1 MTLRPFY
8 SDGRISLYRGDCRD
22 VLPQVL
28 TPRSVD
34 LLLTDAPYG
43 QQYESANKAA
53 RGGAA
58 QGNIRADGARQ
69 GMRVARGMLE
79 ELADFWHPAAHGYLF
94 THWEGLPDFYDA
106 ASPHL
111 SIRNALIWDKASG
124 GTGDTE
130 LDYAR
135 DFECI
140 LYGIR
145 SRLRPL
151 AGRRDGAVLRGFR
164 PVPTAQRIHPTEKPV
179 ALLRYLIAK
188 SAPEDG
194 LVVDG
199 FAGSASTLLAAK
211 LEGRRAIGVEVD
223 GDMCEK
229 AARRLDQ
236 EVIVQPTRWA
246 ARGVA
251 ADAPSFDFTAPE
263 VSE

>member
-1 MTLRPFY
+1 VTLRPFY
-8 SDGRISLYRGDCRD
+8 SDGRITLYRGDCRD
-22 VLPQVL
+22 VLPAVL
-28 TPRSVD
+28 ERESVD
-34 LLLTDAPYG
+34 LLLTDPPYG
-43 QQYESANKAA
+43 QQFESAAKAA
-53 RGGAA
+53 KGAA
-58 QGNIRADGARQ
+58 LGNVRADGARQ

-79 ELADFWHPAAHGYLF
+79 ELADHWHPAAHAYLF

-111 SIRNALIWDKASG
+111 SIRNALVWDKAAG

-135 DFECI
+135 DFEHI

-179 ALLRYLIAK
+179 SLLRYLIAK
-188 SAPEDG
+188 SAPPGG
-194 LVVDG
+194 LVVDA
-199 FAGSASTLLAAK
+199 FAGSSSTLLAAK
-211 LEGRRAIGVEVD
+211 LEGRRAVGVEVD

-236 EVIVQPTRWA
+236 EVIVQPTTWA
-246 ARGVA
+246 PRGSGQGEQ
-251 ADAPSFDFTAPE
+251 PGFDFDGGAR
-263 VSE
+263 